1 MAEVFFVDNEMK
13 KFSNEKISSHI
24 GLAQQI
30 VEQNK
35 DLKDE
40 YEKSGKNLLEFLI
53 VDKGYITLSELG
65 SYKAVVF
72 ASSSIS
78 EKQKRYILGCYEE
91 GYRLENLST
100 QLKKKQKENEER

>member
-1 MAEVFFVDNEMK
+1 MSEIFYVDNDMRK
-13 KFSNEKISSHI
+13 YSNEKISSHI

-30 VEQNK
+30 VEQNNE
-35 DLKDE
+35 LKE
-40 YEKSGKNLLEFLI
+40 EFEKSGKNLLEFLI

-65 SYKAVVF
+65 SYRAVVF

-91 GYRLENLST
+91 GYRLENLSS
-100 QLKKKQKENEER
+100 QRGNKQREEER